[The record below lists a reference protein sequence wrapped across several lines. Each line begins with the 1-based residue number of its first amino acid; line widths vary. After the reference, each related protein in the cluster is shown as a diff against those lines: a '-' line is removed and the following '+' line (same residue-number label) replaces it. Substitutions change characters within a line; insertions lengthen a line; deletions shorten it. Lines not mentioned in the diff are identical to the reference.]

1 MSIFKIAGITAATLV
16 ATLPLALRADDSC
29 HPAIDP
35 TKTQYIVGYG
45 SLMEKASKE
54 RSTPNAGPNHPVIV
68 KGYQRE
74 WNTKGGDTGFSTT
87 YLGVTIAPGAAM
99 NAAVY
104 INPDAAD
111 IETTDAR
118 EEYYCRNSVPAEA
131 ITMLDGTDLLSN
143 HQIWIYY
150 NKPDSRVPPSARWPI
165 VQSYVDI
172 FLNGCMELET
182 KVVTTDGNAS
192 FAQQCILS
200 TNGWSSHWVND
211 RIYPRRPFI
220 YRKSAGSIDALIY
233 ETLPTQ
239 ITDGITIE

>member
-1 MSIFKIAGITAATLV
+1 MHPLKTAVVSAALF
-16 ATLPLALRADDSC
+16 ASAPLAALANDEC

-68 KGYQRE
+68 EGYQRE
-74 WNTKGGDTGFSTT
+74 WNTKGDDYGFSTT
-87 YLGVTIAPGAAM
+87 YLGVTISPGTKM

-111 IETTDAR
+111 IETTDDR
-118 EEYYCRNSVPAEA
+118 EEYYCRDAVPTDA
-131 ITMLDGTDLLSN
+131 ITLLDGTELLSD

-150 NKPDSRVPPSARWPI
+150 NKPDSRVPPSPRWPI

-172 FLNGCMELET
+172 FLNGCIELEAR
-182 KVVTTDGNAS
+182 VVATDGNAS
-192 FAQQCILS
+192 FSRQCIL
-200 TNGWSSHWVND
+200 TTDKWSPHWVND

-220 YRKSAGSIDALIY
+220 YRKSAGSIDKLIY
-233 ETLPTQ
+233 GTLPES
-239 ITDGITIE
+239 ITNGIKIE